1 MLDIRFIREN
11 PEAVQ
16 DSINR
21 RGLKIDIAKLFEAD
35 DKRRKLIGEIDDI
48 QAQRNKIASESKG
61 QRPSEEQIEQGK
73 LLKSRHEALE
83 NNLKVVLSQYS
94 QLLAEVPNLIAEGTP
109 DGGEENNQEIHKWGE
124 ATRDFEP
131 KDHLELSDIYNL
143 YDFEAGAKVA
153 GAKFYF
159 TRHKGFKLWQAI

>member
-73 LLKSRHEALE
+73 LLKSKHEALE
-83 NNLKVVLSQYS
+83 NNLKVVL
-94 QLLAEVPNLIAEGTP
+94 TP
-109 DGGEENNQEIHKWGE
+109 I
-124 ATRDFEP
+124 
-131 KDHLELSDIYNL
+131 L
-143 YDFEAGAKVA
+143 Y
-153 GAKFYF
+153 
-159 TRHKGFKLWQAI
+159 

>member
-48 QAQRNKIASESKG
+48 QAVG
-61 QRPSEEQIEQGK
+61 QS
-73 LLKSRHEALE
+73 
-83 NNLKVVLSQYS
+83 VDSQAGLG
-94 QLLAEVPNLIAEGTP
+94 Q
-109 DGGEENNQEIHKWGE
+109 H
-124 ATRDFEP
+124 
-131 KDHLELSDIYNL
+131 HLRQN
-143 YDFEAGAKVA
+143 
-153 GAKFYF
+153 
-159 TRHKGFKLWQAI
+159 RR